1 MNPVN
6 SPMAKLKNPPQATTN
21 GKGKR
26 SPSTA
31 DVYIPT
37 PKNVA
42 VAKDMY
48 RVGPQNMAQLTV
60 RTTYMRML
68 VTATVV

>member
-1 MNPVN
+1 
-6 SPMAKLKNPPQATTN
+6 
-21 GKGKR
+21 
-26 SPSTA
+26 
-31 DVYIPT
+31 VYIPT

-42 VAKDMY
+42 VARDMY

-68 VTATVV
+68 VTARGV

>member
-1 MNPVN
+1 MKPVN
-6 SPMAKLKNPPQATTN
+6 SPMRKLTRLPQTTTS

-26 SPSTA
+26 SPRTA

-48 RVGPQNMAQLTV
+48 RVGPQNIAQLTV
-60 RTTYMRML
+60 RTIYMRML
-68 VTATVV
+68 VTANGV